1 MFRLKLS
8 QILIASVPWL
18 VAVAGVLLFRHV
30 ALAQSAADVV
40 NAACSDAV
48 RPYLVWALGVI
59 GVTSAITWAKSLMKA
74 LPQPVQHVINFLALN
89 WRQIAVDAGKAAP
102 AALLLAII
110 LAGCANGQKDQLLTF
125 QPTGNLAADLATV
138 NSDVQADVATFNT
151 QAAAF
156 NAGAVKDA
164 IIVGNA
170 ACPLLAE
177 AHTAYISAL
186 GQAAVQVGATAA
198 GAPVAAAAADATEAV
213 VYADVQKDCAIVAAA
228 SQAEQ
233 TSPTA
238 AEILAV
244 QQIVADVPKLQQAIA
259 TVSPAAAS
267 LLAVPPAAAAT
278 TATPAA
284 GVAAPVPAPSA
295 ATP

>member
-48 RPYLVWALGVI
+48 RPYLVSALGVI

-102 AALLLAII
+102 ALLLAII

-177 AHTAYISAL
+177 AHTAYTSAL

-259 TVSPAAAS
+259 NVSPAAAS

-278 TATPAA
+278 TATPAPGA
-284 GVAAPVPAPSA
+284 AAP
-295 ATP
+295 